1 MVRECQ
7 IWTVLGGGAMCHS
20 GVGAKKD
27 PEEANGPGFQNG
39 LEECME

>member
-7 IWTVLGGGAMCHS
+7 KELD
-20 GVGAKKD
+20 GAKND
-27 PEEANGPGFQNG
+27 AEEANGPGFQNG